1 MGCDT
6 ETGGSCDREEPP
18 QGEIRN
24 HIVIQDSKETRRF
37 LAKYPECV
45 QIILI
50 RTLIKMFLQYL
61 QMKEMLK

>member
-6 ETGGSCDREEPP
+6 EPGGSCDREEPP
-18 QGEIRN
+18 QGEKRN
-24 HIVIQDSKETRRF
+24 HIVIEDSKETTRF
-37 LAKYPECV
+37 SAKYPKCV

-61 QMKEMLK
+61 RMKEMLK